1 MEPLFRIE
9 PGHWILLN
17 LHTPR
22 EKLWGQLLDISSA
35 GVQIRGI
42 DLHTFDDWVR
52 AITRGEINIGLT
64 HIFFPLWR
72 VERLALDETV
82 GEILSL
88 TEMFQARVGVRL
100 TDYLTGIMPPEY
112 SD

>member
-1 MEPLFRIE
+1 METLFRIQ
-9 PGHWILLN
+9 PGDWVLLN

-35 GVQIRGI
+35 GIQLRGI

-52 AITRGEINIGLT
+52 ATMRGETNIGLT
-64 HIFFPLWR
+64 HVFFPMWR

-88 TEMFQARVGVRL
+88 TEVFRARTGISL
-100 TDYLTGIMPPEY
+100 ADYLTGTMPPEY